1 MTSLLAIAAAA
12 LLVAGCGKSETA
24 SDQPASQVAAKV
36 DGAEISVHQINY
48 VMTRSKLNA
57 DTPEAAQALRKQ
69 VLEKLVDQ
77 QVLVQKALEDKMD
90 RTPDVQMAME
100 AARRDV
106 LADAY
111 LQKASV
117 PGTKADD
124 EQIRKYYTDRP
135 ELFSQRRI
143 FQLQEV
149 NYAAAAPAEVQA
161 EVKAMVEDGKPLDE
175 VLKTLTA
182 RGVEFARQDSQRAAE
197 QISLEL
203 LPRLNRLQAG
213 QGAVIGNGK
222 VMSLVYVKSYQQ
234 APVSREA
241 ATPRIAQFLTNQNLS
256 QNVSEVVK
264 NLRSKAKIDYV
275 GDFATAADAAS
286 PK

>member
-36 DGAEISVHQINY
+36 DGTEISVHQINY

-124 EQIRKYYTDRP
+124 DQIRKYYTDRP

-149 NYAAAAPAEVQA
+149 NYPASAPAEVQA
-161 EVKAMVEDGKPLDE
+161 EVKSMVESGRPLDDA
-175 VLKTLTA
+175 LKTLTA

-241 ATPRIAQFLTNQNLS
+241 AAPRIAQFLTNQNLS

-275 GDFATAADAAS
+275 GDFAAAADTAS